1 MPVLVPSKLKQ
12 MGMDKAY
19 KIVDA
24 VDVELTGG
32 SDVQTFVDN
41 FASTLADYVTVKDGD
56 FGTQGQYAI
65 SNADGTISFTSSSSA
80 VDPDLI
86 TEDGVKFRFGRNSV
100 GEFGYIITTEEGDD
114 QLIPFKKGDGGE
126 GDAVIVSLFNV
137 KWQPHTFGWDTIV
150 VDVGDEEVILA
161 PYVDKTIDEEDD

>member
-12 MGMDKAY
+12 MGMDKDY

-24 VDVELTGG
+24 VDVELSDGT
-32 SDVQTFVDN
+32 DVQNFVDN
-41 FASTLADYVTVKDGD
+41 FASSLAGFVRFNNNDY
-56 FGTQGQYAI
+56 GTEGQYAI
-65 SNADGTISFTSSSSA
+65 SNADGTISFTSSTST

-86 TEDGVKFRFGRNSV
+86 TADGVKFRFGRNSV

-126 GDAVIVSLFNV
+126 GDATIVSAFNV
-137 KWQPHTFGWDTIV
+137 RWQPHTYGWDPIY
-150 VDVGDEEVILA
+150 VDVGENVVIIA
-161 PYVDKTIDEEDD
+161 PYIDKTIDEEDD